1 MHASSCVGMDHGRE
15 GESRCMPG
23 SIASSL
29 KTVDTLPY
37 LCQLISMT
45 FPPPPPLP
53 LPLSPVSANKWAP
66 FSGARDF
73 DASMA
78 AVLLVVVCAAALAF
92 ALHAALRLL
101 LRRLRARAPPRRE
114 LDKPLPESAV
124 EIPRLPGSVVFSG
137 GATSE
142 CAICLAEMAEGER
155 VRVVPDCG
163 HVFHAMCVDAWL
175 LGRSTCPTCRTDW
188 RPPPAAEEP

>member
-1 MHASSCVGMDHGRE
+1 MRWDGSRKGRGVALHARVHRVL
-15 GESRCMPG
+15 
-23 SIASSL
+23 A

-45 FPPPPPLP
+45 FPPPPLP
-53 LPLSPVSANKWAP
+53 LPPVSANKWAP

-114 LDKPLPESAV
+114 LDKPPTESAV

-137 GATSE
+137 GATAE